1 MKQATGFI
9 GTLVAAVVGISI
21 AAFPITLPV
30 LYALTIAIIG

>member
-1 MKQATGFI
+1 MKQTTGFI
-9 GTLVAAVVGISI
+9 GTLIAATVGLCI